1 MAHSTQVEIDRA
13 LSTAREAWAADNEK
27 ELAERVTQLEKN
39 VQEQLEAKYNEEK
52 RQVVDETLREAETRF
67 NNEKNKLEEE
77 LRRNKVSLYL
87 LTFLL

>member
-13 LSTAREAWAADNEK
+13 LFTAREAWAADNEK

-39 VQEQLEAKYNEEK
+39 IQEQLEAKYNEEK
-52 RQVVDETLREAETRF
+52 RQAVDETLREAETRF

-77 LRRNKVSLYL
+77 LRRNKVSFYL